1 MISFIGYKIK
11 KTSNTTH
18 PTESSAKLLHPEIDG
33 GSEEMA
39 VHLFAKLE
47 YKEKT
52 LISHKNTAH
61 IRTM

>member
-1 MISFIGYKIK
+1 M
-11 KTSNTTH
+11 KTYDTTH

-47 YKEKT
+47 YNQKT
-52 LISHKNTAH
+52 LISHKTSAH
-61 IRTM
+61 THTM